1 MAESVRFQGMM
12 NPSSSFLGCKSP
24 SQFSPFVGLEYDERL
39 FEDLIYWGDMK
50 RTVNESLFVK
60 EEVRGG
66 PLKMILMDGLS
77 MDF

>member
-1 MAESVRFQGMM
+1 MQI
-12 NPSSSFLGCKSP
+12 SFSI
-24 SQFSPFVGLEYDERL
+24 FSFCGFGICERL